1 MQSENLLQKI
11 NGFYRLKKNDSDEQI
26 HQSMQ
31 EIIHLWPDV
40 LAAGDRATDDE
51 LFVFNVSRTVL
62 FQVFTIAMSKEFF
75 RKDSSLVRDIFFT
88 CFNTMSNYANIF
100 QTSHSIYIESNIRLL
115 LCICSSVT
123 TTVIFEP
130 NDFTNN
136 HEQNL
141 LIAIREYIDQSQNY
155 DDLTE
160 GCVSL
165 VWNLADRTNLVPIL
179 LQTGYAESVIKWVEQ
194 RKTKFP
200 KQNGQAPI
208 HILHNLL
215 RHDDGIDKFN
225 ELNTK
230 AIVGELETDP
240 DLCADDLII
249 YVTMIR
255 ALLSDYEQIKAE
267 TDRYPSEHVDTL
279 VGFVFNATED
289 ERYRFENSHLSE
301 PLTVLVKLFANQQ
314 ILDETFMDTE
324 TDSITI
330 QEFIK
335 NLTDVFEKLYSKINV
350 SKDLLDTYTCV
361 AILNLFNYIFE
372 HEIYQTKIENTE
384 QLLTILNKV
393 IHDEFEYVD
402 TFMPRTMKS
411 IKEAAINIHKNF
423 SKED

>member
-1 MQSENLLQKI
+1 M
-11 NGFYRLKKNDSDEQI
+11 
-26 HQSMQ
+26 
-31 EIIHLWPDV
+31 
-40 LAAGDRATDDE
+40 
-51 LFVFNVSRTVL
+51 
-62 FQVFTIAMSKEFF
+62 
-75 RKDSSLVRDIFFT
+75 
-88 CFNTMSNYANIF
+88 
-100 QTSHSIYIESNIRLL
+100 
-115 LCICSSVT
+115 
-123 TTVIFEP
+123 
-130 NDFTNN
+130 
-136 HEQNL
+136 
-141 LIAIREYIDQSQNY
+141 
-155 DDLTE
+155 TE

-301 PLTVLVKLFANQQ
+301 PLTILVKLFANQQ

-330 QEFIK
+330 HRCFR
-335 NLTDVFEKLYSKINV
+335 KI
-350 SKDLLDTYTCV
+350 
-361 AILNLFNYIFE
+361 IL
-372 HEIYQTKIENTE
+372 EN
-384 QLLTILNKV
+384 
-393 IHDEFEYVD
+393 
-402 TFMPRTMKS
+402 
-411 IKEAAINIHKNF
+411 
-423 SKED
+423 

>member
-1 MQSENLLQKI
+1 
-11 NGFYRLKKNDSDEQI
+11 
-26 HQSMQ
+26 
-31 EIIHLWPDV
+31 
-40 LAAGDRATDDE
+40 
-51 LFVFNVSRTVL
+51 
-62 FQVFTIAMSKEFF
+62 
-75 RKDSSLVRDIFFT
+75 
-88 CFNTMSNYANIF
+88 MSNYANIF